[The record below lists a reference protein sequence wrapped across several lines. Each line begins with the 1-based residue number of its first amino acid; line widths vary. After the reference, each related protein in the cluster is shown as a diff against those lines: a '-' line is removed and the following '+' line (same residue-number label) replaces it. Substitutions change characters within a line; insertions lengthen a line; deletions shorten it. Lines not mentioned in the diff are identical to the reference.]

1 MSIGEATY
9 DRVNDYSAVKISLA
23 RPHDIRSWSF
33 GEVKKPE
40 TINYRTYRPEKDGLM
55 CEKIFGPEK
64 DWECS
69 CGKYRGMKYK
79 GMICDR
85 CGVKVTHSRVRRKRM
100 GHIELAAPVVHIWFF
115 KAMPSRLGALLD
127 MKTSSLE
134 KVIYFQDYVVLDP
147 KDTPLKKQQ
156 LLTEEEFREARATYG
171 EGSFDAEMGAEAV
184 RKLLLSLDL
193 VRLSKELREELA
205 TTNSK
210 QKKKDLVNR
219 LKIVEAIRDS
229 ENKPEWM
236 VLDVIPVIPPDLR
249 PLVMLDSG
257 NFATSDLNDLYRRII
272 NRNNRL
278 KKLVDLNAP
287 EVIIRNEKRMLQQSV
302 DALFDNNRCKRPV
315 LASSNR
321 PLKSLTDMIK
331 GKQGRFRENLLGK
344 RVDYSARSV
353 IVVGPTLRLH
363 QCGLPKKIALEL
375 YQPFIIR
382 RLKELGHADTI
393 KSAKKML
400 ERKDAEVWDILEE
413 VIRNHPVLLNR
424 APTLHRMGIQAFE
437 PVLVEGNAIKLHP
450 LVCKGFNADFDGDQM
465 AVHLPLSIE
474 AQVEAHTLMLSTN
487 NIFSPANGAP
497 IISPSQDVVMGCYY
511 LTMSMPGRPG
521 EGMVFKNFAE
531 VEIAHALGKV
541 ETHAQIRVK
550 LSPQRRLKTDVEAL
564 AKPGAVIETT
574 VGRVLFNS
582 ILPDGM
588 LFYNIPMRSSELAR
602 VISDCYQT
610 LGRRRTIDLLDDM
623 NRVGFSWSTRSGLS
637 FATDDLITPVSKSR
651 IIGDAEKEVLKI
663 LKRYQKG
670 VITDGER
677 YNSVL
682 DAWTH
687 AREQITKEM
696 MAELEQDTDARECRR
711 AGYVNPIHLMAHS
724 GARGGVEQ
732 IRQLAGMRG
741 LMAKPSGKII
751 ETPIK
756 ANFREGLTVLEYF
769 SSTHGARK
777 GLADTALK
785 TADSGYLTR
794 KLADVAQN
802 VVVTMHD
809 CGTTQ
814 GIMKTVIYRG
824 EKVEVSLADSIR
836 GRVSRANIT
845 NPITDEV
852 IVHEDEL
859 ITPKVAR
866 QIEELGLEKIQ
877 VRSALTCEAPL
888 GVCRLC
894 YGMDLSTGSMVEEG
908 MAVGIIAA
916 QSIGEPGTQLTM
928 RTFHI
933 GGVGQR
939 AIEESESKAKRA
951 GTVKFTRLRTVQNEQ
966 GEQVVLA
973 RNGEIAIVDAKGRE
987 LDKFEVPAG
996 AILKVSEND
1005 EVKPGTLLV
1014 QWDPHSIPILSEVSG
1029 KVRYED
1035 VVEGETLRLEK
1046 DPSGHMRRMVMEHK
1060 GVYHPQVVLEDDT
1073 GKILDFYYLPE
1084 KAYIEVAPGEVVA
1097 AGHVLAK
1104 TPREASGTQDITGGL
1119 PRVTEIFEARKPKDP
1134 AIMAEIDGKVELL
1147 GEKRRGKRTIVVRNE
1162 SGIEKEHLV
1171 THGKHLRVHA
1181 GDYVKAGEALV
1192 DGPLVPHDIL
1202 RISGEEAVQQYLVR
1216 EIQNVY
1222 RSQRVEIDDKHIEI
1236 IVSQMLRKVKIE
1248 TVGDTSLLPGS
1259 VLDKYEFRQ
1268 ANERLK
1274 DCLRITETGDSEFAV
1289 GTIVP
1294 KDALAQANAQIEALG
1309 GAAAKGAK
1317 PKAATASTQLLG
1329 ITKAS
1334 VQSSSFI
1341 SAASFQETTKVLTE
1355 AALAGKV
1362 DNLVGLKENVILGHL
1377 IPAGTG
1383 FETFQSAEVRVR
1395 PEALDALR
1403 IDRENVLTRHFP
1415 LLEAAAEGSAP
1426 AADEQG
1432 GDVAT
1437 LEARPGD
1444 DGDD

>member
-1 MSIGEATY
+1 MSIGESTY
-9 DRVNDYSAVKISLA
+9 DRVNDYAAVKISLA

-40 TINYRTYRPEKDGLM
+40 TINYRTFRPEKDGLM

-100 GHIELAAPVVHIWFF
+100 GHIELAAPIVHIWFF
-115 KAMPSRLGALLD
+115 KAMPSRLGALLE

-156 LLTEEEFREARATYG
+156 LLTEEEFREARATHG
-171 EGSFDAEMGAEAV
+171 EGAFDAEMGAEAV

-193 VRLSKELREELA
+193 VTLSRDLRIDLA

-219 LKIVEAIRDS
+219 LKIVESIRDS

-353 IVVGPTLRLH
+353 IVVGPNLRLH

-511 LTMSMPGRPG
+511 LTMSIPGRKG

-531 VEIAHALGKV
+531 VEIAHSLGKV
-541 ETHAQIRVK
+541 DTHAKVKVK
-550 LSPQRRLKTDVEAL
+550 LSANRRLKTDVEAL
-564 AKPGAVIETT
+564 GKPGAVIDTT
-574 VGRVLFNS
+574 VGRVLFNAA
-582 ILPDGM
+582 LPEGM

-623 NRVGFSWSTRSGLS
+623 NRVGFGWSTKSGLS

-663 LKRYQKG
+663 MKRYQKG

-696 MAELEQDTDARECRR
+696 MAELEQDTDARETRR
-711 AGYVNPIHLMAHS
+711 PGYVNPIFLMAHS

-802 VVVTMHD
+802 VVVTIHD

-814 GIMKTVIYRG
+814 GITKGVIYRG
-824 EKVEVSLADSIR
+824 EKVEVSLADGIR
-836 GRVSRANIT
+836 GRVSRSDIR

-852 IVHEDEL
+852 IVSEDEMM
-859 ITPKVAR
+859 TPATAR
-866 QIEELGLEKIQ
+866 QVEELGLEKIQ
-877 VRSALTCEAPL
+877 VRSPLTCEAPL

-894 YGMDLSTGSMVEEG
+894 YGMDLSTGSLVEEG

-939 AIEESESKAKRA
+939 AIEESEYKAKRA
-951 GTVKFTRLRTVQNEQ
+951 GTVKFTRLRTVSNEQ
-966 GEQVVLA
+966 GEAVVLA
-973 RNGEIAIVDAKGRE
+973 RNGEIAIIDAKGRE
-987 LDKFEVPAG
+987 LEKFEIPAG
-996 AILKVSEND
+996 AILKVKDDE
-1005 EVKPGTLLV
+1005 EVKASTVLV
-1014 QWDPHSIPILSEVSG
+1014 QWDPHSIPILSEVAG

-1035 VVEGETLRLEK
+1035 VVEGETLRVEK
-1046 DPSGHMRRMVMEHK
+1046 DPSGHLRRMVMEHK
-1060 GVYHPQVVLEDDT
+1060 GVYHPQVVLEDES

-1084 KAYIEVAPGEVVA
+1084 KAYIEVSPGEVVA
-1097 AGHVLAK
+1097 AGHILAK

-1147 GEKRRGKRTIVVRNE
+1147 GEKRRGKRTIVVKNE
-1162 SGIEKEHLV
+1162 SGLEREHLV

-1181 GDYVKAGEALV
+1181 GDIVKAGEALV

-1202 RISGEEAVQQYLVR
+1202 RISGEEAVQQYLTR

-1222 RSQRVEIDDKHIEI
+1222 RSQRVDIDDKHIEI

-1248 TVGDTSLLPGS
+1248 TVGDTTLLPGS
-1259 VLDKYEFRQ
+1259 VMDKFEFRQ
-1268 ANERLK
+1268 ANDRVA
-1274 DCLRITETGDSEFAV
+1274 DCLRVTEKGDSEFAA
-1289 GTIVP
+1289 GSIVP
-1294 KDALAQANAQIEALG
+1294 KDVLSQANAQIETLG
-1309 GAAAKGAK
+1309 GAPAKGAK
-1317 PKAATASTQLLG
+1317 PKPATASTQLLG

-1355 AALAGKV
+1355 AALAGKI

-1383 FETFQSAEVRVR
+1383 FNTYQSAEVRVR
-1395 PEALDALR
+1395 PEALESLR
-1403 IDRENVLTRHFP
+1403 MDRENVLARQFP
-1415 LLEAAAEGSAP
+1415 LLEAAVPGDALAEGVS
-1426 AADEQG
+1426 ESV
-1432 GDVAT
+1432 DVAT
-1437 LEARPGD
+1437 LEPGAE
-1444 DGDD
+1444 